1 MLLDHFA
8 DEMDSEIKA
17 RILSAG
23 INGYIMRRA
32 APHFLE
38 NHRVAEGI
46 LMTWGVCQKKTT
58 QSRSGRGFLY
68 AVPDRRL
75 FVAVMALHERQPRPI
90 QICSRCS
97 QATAERRNLT
107 RMRALLYRRIHRLG

>member
-1 MLLDHFA
+1 
-8 DEMDSEIKA
+8 
-17 RILSAG
+17 
-23 INGYIMRRA
+23 
-32 APHFLE
+32 
-38 NHRVAEGI
+38 
-46 LMTWGVCQKKTT
+46 
-58 QSRSGRGFLY
+58 
-68 AVPDRRL
+68 VPDRRL